1 MARLDDILN
10 QLQAK
15 IGPIPSTIAAELKG
29 FADEEDRDI
38 LRDDLPRCNSLAEV
52 LSLIS
57 YLRGKEDGRLEGLR
71 RAFYAVLGSRDDE
84 SAEELEKKA
93 FESTDPDELEE
104 LLLLA
109 ASSIGLTSM
118 N

>member
-1 MARLDDILN
+1 MSHFEDILKK
-10 QLQAK
+10 LEEE
-15 IGPIPSTIAAELKG
+15 IGPIPSELKAKLET

-38 LRDDLPRCNSLAEV
+38 LRDDLPRCKSLTGVEKLV
-52 LSLIS
+52 S
-57 YLRGKEDGRLEGLR
+57 YLRGKEQGRVEGMR

-84 SAEELEKKA
+84 SAEELEEKA
-93 FESTDPDELEE
+93 FHSTDLDELEE